1 MSPSCLPRR
10 CQTGSLW
17 ALGRLEGPQGRA
29 RLAGSSVLPL
39 KWRLVPSWA
48 PFLVPLL
55 KTTQTPKWPLP
66 GRGLTLTFGSKGL
79 QDPSSLPPSQLLT
92 TCVVSLS
99 PAQAWPARGLQG
111 GPSGRLAQGQALQD
125 HRGIARPRTWFP
137 ITHLLIFPLLI
148 CKTRT
153 KHASQKAKNCWS
165 PRQALGKTP
174 SLWTSLL

>member
-1 MSPSCLPRR
+1 MGPGE
-10 CQTGSLW
+10 TGGST
-17 ALGRLEGPQGRA
+17 GEGSVSWEQH
-29 RLAGSSVLPL
+29 SSTEVEA
-39 KWRLVPSWA
+39 VPSWA
-48 PFLVPLL
+48 PLLVPLL
-55 KTTQTPKWPLP
+55 KTTQALKWLLP

-99 PAQAWPARGLQG
+99 PAQVWPARGLQG
-111 GPSGRLAQGQALQD
+111 GPSGRLAQGQALLD
-125 HRGIARPRTWFP
+125 HRGIARPWTWFP

-153 KHASQKAKNCWS
+153 KHASQKAENCWS
-165 PRQALGKTP
+165 PRQTLGKTP